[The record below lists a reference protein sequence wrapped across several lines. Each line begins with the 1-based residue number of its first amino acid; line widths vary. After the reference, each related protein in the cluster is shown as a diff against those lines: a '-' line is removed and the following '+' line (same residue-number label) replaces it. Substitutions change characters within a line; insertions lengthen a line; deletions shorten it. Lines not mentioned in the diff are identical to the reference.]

1 MYFITG
7 GKARIHLPDGAS
19 QDLEIPDGFAMQ
31 HEAWTHRVENIG
43 ETEIRAVIF
52 ENVEKKGG
60 GLRLR
65 L

>member
-7 GKARIHLPDGAS
+7 GKARIHPPDGVS

-43 ETEIRAVIF
+43 ETEIRGVIF
-52 ENVEKKGG
+52 ENVGSGSSAEA
-60 GLRLR
+60 LEA
-65 L
+65 